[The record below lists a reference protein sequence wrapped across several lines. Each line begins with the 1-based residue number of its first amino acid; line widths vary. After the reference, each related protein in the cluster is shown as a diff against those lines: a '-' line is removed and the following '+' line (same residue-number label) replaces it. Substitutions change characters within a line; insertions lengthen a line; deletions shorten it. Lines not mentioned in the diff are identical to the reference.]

1 MLLPISRFSVTV
13 LGLAEPLGV
22 VAATA
27 CPSTPSRRRTVAVM
41 TCLCD
46 VYTPTPRRCGDTTA
60 KRSARR
66 GHLVYTATSF
76 GLCQNQVEGLV
87 HAQHTAHA
95 AHAVLSTV
103 LSRCASLE
111 ATQRAPAAPRDHARD
126 AVQRQQHGRPRLRGR
141 RGHARSSQGRTKNN
155 CPRRARFSGKARLA
169 RYLRAERRGQDDSIS
184 SASERTALR

>member
-1 MLLPISRFSVTV
+1 MSDRSLRDWRMLLPISRFSVTV

-103 LSRCASLE
+103 LL
-111 ATQRAPAAPRDHARD
+111 TQCLTGGHETRARQHACH
-126 AVQRQQHGRPRLRGR
+126 AVQRQQRRRPRLRGR
-141 RGHARSSQGRTKNN
+141 RRNIRNKEGRTKNY
-155 CPRRARFSGKARLA
+155 CERRAR
-169 RYLRAERRGQDDSIS
+169 
-184 SASERTALR
+184 